1 MSILFFPSKVGS
13 RKGSVIT
20 IIDERLF
27 NWGATVCVW
36 SVGHKETLRNETF
49 LQARREQHG
58 LTWSRRL
65 YCRMRAVSTMA
76 DPLTMF
82 IVIRKDLIKT
92 LGWTTGSVIAQA
104 CHASTAVL
112 HKTRDLHDTREYLA
126 DLHNMHK
133 VVLEVKN
140 LPQLETLAASL
151 SALDVPHVTWREQPE
166 DILTCI
172 STSPIRRNQEVKD
185 AFKKCSLFRS

>member
-1 MSILFFPSKVGS
+1 M
-13 RKGSVIT
+13 T
-20 IIDERLF
+20 E
-27 NWGATVCVW
+27 
-36 SVGHKETLRNETF
+36 H
-49 LQARREQHG
+49 
-58 LTWSRRL
+58 
-65 YCRMRAVSTMA
+65 
-76 DPLTMF
+76 LTMF

-92 LGWTTGSVIAQA
+92 LGWSTGSVIAQA
-104 CHASTAVL
+104 CHATTAVL
-112 HKTRDLHDTREYLA
+112 HKTRDLPDTREYLA

-151 SALDVPHVTWREQPE
+151 SGLDVPHITWREQPE

-172 STSPIRRNQEVKD
+172 STGPIRRSQEVKD

>member
-1 MSILFFPSKVGS
+1 
-13 RKGSVIT
+13 
-20 IIDERLF
+20 
-27 NWGATVCVW
+27 
-36 SVGHKETLRNETF
+36 
-49 LQARREQHG
+49 
-58 LTWSRRL
+58 
-65 YCRMRAVSTMA
+65 MA

-112 HKTRDLHDTREYLA
+112 HKTQDLKDTREYLA

-140 LPQLETLAASL
+140 LSQLETLASSL
-151 SALDVPHVTWREQPE
+151 STLDVPHVTWREQPE

-172 STSPIRRNQEVKD
+172 STSPIRRSQEVKD

>member
-1 MSILFFPSKVGS
+1 
-13 RKGSVIT
+13 
-20 IIDERLF
+20 
-27 NWGATVCVW
+27 
-36 SVGHKETLRNETF
+36 
-49 LQARREQHG
+49 
-58 LTWSRRL
+58 
-65 YCRMRAVSTMA
+65 MA

-92 LGWTTGSVIAQA
+92 LGWSTGSVIAQA

-133 VVLEVKN
+133 VVLEVRALKSSGAIGFISKKPGLRPTLLITEESHYLPPQVKN
-140 LPQLETLAASL
+140 LPQLESLAASL
-151 SALDVPHVTWREQPE
+151 STLDVPHVTWREQPE